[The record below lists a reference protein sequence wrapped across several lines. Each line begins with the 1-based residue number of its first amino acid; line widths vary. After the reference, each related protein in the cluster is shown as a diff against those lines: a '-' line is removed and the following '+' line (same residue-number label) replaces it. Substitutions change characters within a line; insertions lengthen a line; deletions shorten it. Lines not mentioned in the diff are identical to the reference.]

1 MFFGSAPCLQGVGG
15 AMAIFIDM
23 LVWMAML
30 SMCCMV
36 FLSRLF
42 LCVRISLCATSGISG
57 GGSCENLM
65 ALELGTRID
74 SILQ

>member
-1 MFFGSAPCLQGVGG
+1 MFCGLAPCLQGVGG
-15 AMAIFIDM
+15 AMAIVIDM

-30 SMCCMV
+30 SMCCLV
-36 FLSRLF
+36 FLPQPF
-42 LCVRISLCATSGISG
+42 LCVRISLCATGGISS
-57 GGSCENLM
+57 GGSCANLM